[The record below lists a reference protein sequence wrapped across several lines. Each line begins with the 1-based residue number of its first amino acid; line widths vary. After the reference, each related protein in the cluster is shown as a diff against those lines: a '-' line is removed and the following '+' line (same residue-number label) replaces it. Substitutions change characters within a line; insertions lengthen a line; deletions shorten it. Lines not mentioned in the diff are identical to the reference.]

1 MHHTAGFLPRKAAA
15 LVKEALADTRVV
27 ILNGARQTGKST
39 LAEQCLRGMPEVTKR
54 YLDDKA
60 TRTSAETDPAAFL
73 DAPGTMMIDE
83 VQRVPDLWL
92 SIKHAVDRDPRA
104 GHFLLTGSARLLGLS
119 SLGDSLP
126 GRSETI
132 ELFPLSQGEINGTP
146 DGFID
151 AVFAAGADFRTGSS
165 ELRRKDYLAAAAR
178 GGYPEAIRR
187 TAPRRRA
194 QFYSSYLD
202 DIMSRD
208 VHQVADIRRGS
219 DMRRLVAALAAQTSG
234 LLNYSRLSADLGIPV
249 TTLRDYVDILELI
262 YLVRLVPAWSAN
274 ATARAIS
281 TPKLTFT
288 DSGLAAYLLTGV
300 TNDTTTG
307 AILETFVLGELT
319 RQLTW
324 STTMARLHH
333 YRDRDGYEV
342 DAVLEDNAGRIV
354 AIEVKAAETIRPDDF
369 RGLRALQRRLGD
381 RFHAGLVL
389 YCGDQQLPFG
399 DALTGVPISALWTT
413 PPPEL
418 QV

>member
-1 MHHTAGFLPRKAAA
+1 MYQATDLLPRKASE
-15 LVKEALADTRVV
+15 LVKDALADTRVV
-27 ILNGARQTGKST
+27 IVNGARQTGKST
-39 LAEQCLRGMPEVTKR
+39 LAEQCLRGIPEATKR
-54 YLDDKA
+54 YLDDVR
-60 TRTSAETDPAAFL
+60 TRTSAAADPAAFL
-73 DAPGTMMIDE
+73 DVPGTMMIDE

-92 SIKHAVDRDPRA
+92 SIKHAVDRDPRP
-104 GHFLLTGSARLLGLS
+104 GRFLLTGSARLLGLS

-126 GRSETI
+126 GRSETV
-132 ELFPLSQGEINGTP
+132 ELFPLSQGEINHAP

-151 AVFAAGADFRTGSS
+151 AAFGAGNDFRTGPSD
-165 ELRRKDYLAAAAR
+165 LRRKDYLALAAR

-194 QFYSSYLD
+194 QFFSSYLD

-208 VHQVADIRRGS
+208 VHQIADIRRGS
-219 DMRRLVAALAAQTSG
+219 DMRRLVAALAAQTGG

-262 YLVRLVPAWSAN
+262 YLIRLVPAWSAN

-288 DSGLAAYLLTGV
+288 DSGLAAHLLTGV
-300 TNDTTTG
+300 TNDATTG
-307 AILETFVLGELT
+307 AIMETFVLGELT

-342 DAVLEDNAGRIV
+342 DAVLEDNAGRVV
-354 AIEVKAAETIRPDDF
+354 ALEVKAAETIRTDDF

-381 RFHAGLVL
+381 RFHAGFVV

-399 DALTGVPISALWTT
+399 DGLSGIPISALWTT
-413 PPPEL
+413 PAT
-418 QV
+418 

>member
-1 MHHTAGFLPRKAAA
+1 MHQAADLLPRKASE
-15 LVKEALADTRVV
+15 LVKEALEDTRVV
-27 ILNGARQTGKST
+27 VINGARQTGKST
-39 LAEQCLRGMPEVTKR
+39 LAEQCLRGPSDVTKR
-54 YLDDKA
+54 YLDDVR
-60 TRTSAETDPAAFL
+60 TRTSAAADPAAFL
-73 DAPGTMMIDE
+73 DVPGTMMIDE

-92 SIKHAVDRDPRA
+92 SIKHAVDRDPRP
-104 GHFLLTGSARLLGLS
+104 GRFLLTGSARLLGLS
-119 SLGDSLP
+119 ELGDSLP

-132 ELFPLSQGEINGTP
+132 ELFPLSQGEISDAP

-151 AVFAAGADFRTGSS
+151 AVFAAGAAFRTGPSD
-165 ELRRKDYLAAAAR
+165 LRRKDYQALAAR

-194 QFYSSYLD
+194 QFFSSYLD

-219 DMRRLVAALAAQTSG
+219 DMRRLVAALAAQTGG

-249 TTLRDYVDILELI
+249 TTVRDYIDILELI
-262 YLVRLVPAWSAN
+262 YLIRLVPAWSAN
-274 ATARAIS
+274 ATSRAIA

-288 DSGLAAYLLTGV
+288 DSGLAAYLLTGI
-300 TNDTTTG
+300 TNDAATG
-307 AILETFVLGELT
+307 AIMETFVLGELT

-333 YRDRDGYEV
+333 YRDRDGYQV
-342 DAVLEDNAGRIV
+342 DAILEDNAGRVV
-354 AIEVKAAETIRPDDF
+354 AIEVKAAETIRTGDF

-381 RFHAGLVL
+381 RFHAGFVI

-399 DALTGVPISALWTT
+399 DGMSGVPISALWTT
-413 PPPEL
+413 PP
-418 QV
+418 V